1 MPYCPECHETATHTP
16 GCPDDGRQDLVVGP
30 LSGAQEHTIEPAPRR
45 TFVMRVVRAQQ
56 VEPVVE
62 RLYGTMHRTADGSFR
77 WRLTLRDDAGM
88 VEVVGRVGD
97 SLRTVAE
104 GLTKTMMLTRSTTT
118 PPRAA

>member
-1 MPYCPECHETATHTP
+1 MRPCPECHETEQHTP
-16 GCPDDGRQDLVVGP
+16 GCPDDPRQDL
-30 LSGAQEHTIEPAPRR
+30 AEPAPRK

-88 VEVVGRVGD
+88 VEVIGRVGD
-97 SLRTVAE
+97 PLRTVAE
-104 GLTKTMMLTRSTTT
+104 GLTKTMQITRSITT